1 MRGPSMNEDQ
11 NVQLMEYTFIENY
24 IEVMAMSLFVYD
36 SIISFDL
43 EWRTVWSRKVTGAS
57 ALYITLRY
65 VTFITMVLDVTN
77 FSASYNVSLNY
88 IGFQLLHPIFTGRMH
103 CLRDIFGSGRVYAID
118 GHQWTKATVVMIL
131 GLVPVV
137 LNIAN
142 VWAIESSLST
152 SKHDKY
158 VLLATRTCVLM
169 SNLLVVVSTWQATRT
184 NRAAN
189 MRNSKG
195 SLTTTLMRDGIVH
208 FALVVGINIADITS
222 ALLTGELFDF
232 SAPVEL

>member
-1 MRGPSMNEDQ
+1 MRGSQ
-11 NVQLMEYTFIENY
+11 YSSSQ
-24 IEVMAMSLFVYD
+24 A
-36 SIISFDL
+36 IIYCTSD
-43 EWRTVWSRKVTGAS
+43 
-57 ALYITLRY
+57 
-65 VTFITMVLDVTN
+65 
-77 FSASYNVSLNY
+77 
-88 IGFQLLHPIFTGRMH
+88 
-103 CLRDIFGSGRVYAID
+103 
-118 GHQWTKATVVMIL
+118 
-131 GLVPVV
+131 
-137 LNIAN
+137 

-152 SKHDKY
+152 SKHDKCNAAEICKSLEPECNVFTTFT

-195 SLTTTLMRDGIVH
+195 SLTTTLIRDGIVH

-232 SAPVEL
+232 SAPVEFISTMVLCRFFLNLRQFSANSDVNDSTGSSPGSSFLRFASGIIGNLGEMLEEGSHALDDDLDCELDNPSDAEEFDITGSNAHSDGRSITQVGDSRGHRSAQTV